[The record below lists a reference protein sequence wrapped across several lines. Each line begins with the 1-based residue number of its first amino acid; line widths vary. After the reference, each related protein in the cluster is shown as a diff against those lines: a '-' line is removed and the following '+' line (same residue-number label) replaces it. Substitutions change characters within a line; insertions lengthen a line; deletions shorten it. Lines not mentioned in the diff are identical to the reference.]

1 MQQFSGEGFFEQN
14 VKRIAVYWDFENI
27 HNGIQPPGYT
37 GPGRP
42 LRSYEEMVNVKL
54 VMEYLNSLG
63 NVVINRAYGNWTLY
77 KHYRF
82 ILLEHSVDLIQLFH
96 RGQHAK
102 NGADIR
108 IAIDA
113 IEDIFHYPDVDVQ
126 VVVGGDSDFTNLAQQ
141 IRKHGNFVIGIG
153 ARDSSNIYWIK
164 SCNVFRYYQSL
175 LPSAEGE
182 EDVDG
187 EEGVKPA
194 MVRNKVNIDDA
205 KDLLLSAVKR
215 LARSNEE
222 GHVSLYNIRPVI
234 IRMDP
239 SFDEGD
245 YGHDNFTKFVEACGD
260 VVQIE
265 RSEEG
270 IFVKPAETK
279 SDVTYINA
287 DPLPTEDL
295 ESIYRNTL
303 RQIHYRMIPPADRVK
318 ALDAL
323 YDILQDSGPIE
334 DQSAVKEMLIDKC
347 TEGGSSMT
355 DEDAQNIWDM
365 GYKAN
370 VYYFQEYPFRKIV
383 LNERVQSKSALF
395 RRADLSV
402 VKRILGKCPV
412 QPLKPEP
419 IANLLY
425 GAESDKTEYVA
436 ELIGEALTMV

>member
-1 MQQFSGEGFFEQN
+1 MQQFSRDGFIDQGA
-14 VKRIAVYWDFENI
+14 KRIAVYWDFENI
-27 HNGIQPPGYT
+27 HNGIQPPGYSS
-37 GPGRP
+37 PGRAS
-42 LRSYEEMVNVKL
+42 RAYEEMVNVKT

-63 NVVINRAYGNWTLY
+63 NVVINRAYGNWTMY

-113 IEDIFHYPDVDVQ
+113 IEDIFHYPDVNVQ

-141 IRKHGNFVIGIG
+141 IRKHGNYVIGIG

-164 SCNVFRYYQSL
+164 SCNEFKYYQSL
-175 LPSAEGE
+175 LPNA
-182 EDVDG
+182 DDDDDG
-187 EEGVKPA
+187 EERTKPA
-194 MVRNKVNIDDA
+194 QSRGKVHIDDA
-205 KDLLLSAVKR
+205 KDLLLRAVRR

-222 GHVSLYNIRPVI
+222 GLVSLYNIRPI
-234 IRMDP
+234 MIRMDP

-245 YGHDNFTKFVEACGD
+245 YGHENFTQFVEACDD
-260 VVQIE
+260 VVQVE
-265 RSEEG
+265 KREDG
-270 IFVKPAETK
+270 AFVKPAEVK
-279 SDVTYINA
+279 PDVSYINS

-303 RQIHYRMIPPADRVK
+303 RQIHYRIMPPEDRIK
-318 ALDAL
+318 ALETL
-323 YDILQDSGPIE
+323 YDILQEKGPIE
-334 DQSAVKEMLIDKC
+334 DQGAVKEMLIDKYNDD
-347 TEGGSSMT
+347 GSSLT

-383 LNERVQSKSALF
+383 LNERVQSKSSLF

-402 VKRILGKCPV
+402 VKRLLGKCPV
-412 QPLKPEP
+412 QPLKAEP
-419 IANLLY
+419 ISNLLY
-425 GAESDKTEYVA
+425 GNDNEKQEYVT